1 MDIPMGQLALRQLPQ
16 NHTAAAV
23 GLEWGGPMSDA
34 EATLLVEGQAMIA
47 PDLTTE
53 EIQQLDPFQRA
64 RGLPPRIQRHGE
76 YRMDTRSDRRHP
88 SMG

>member
-1 MDIPMGQLALRQLPQ
+1 MGQLALRQLPH

-23 GLEWGGPMSDA
+23 GLEWGWAYESDA

-53 EIQQLDPFQRA
+53 EIQQLDPFQRDIL
-64 RGLPPRIQRHGE
+64 RLPPRIQRHGE